1 MRLVR
6 AFVFFVL
13 VLSVASAALAAGGT
27 IRELTIQSEAI
38 AGNLLG
44 DPAEQKF
51 AVYVPPGYD
60 DSATAR
66 YPVLYLLH
74 GIGGGYTDWTE
85 QWGIRETMDAL
96 IAAGAPPFLVVM
108 PNGRNAFGGAF
119 YADSPVTG
127 KWETFLV
134 RELVPRIDRDFRTIA
149 RPGARGIAGHSMGGF
164 GAIRLAMR
172 YPELFGSLFAMAPC
186 CLEMV
191 DDISYGNQD
200 WHATLD
206 FKSPE
211 DIGRSIQARKFY
223 PVAILALSVV
233 LSPNPDKPPFFADYP
248 VRRVNGELM
257 PDDKVTEAWR
267 KQFPIEELPSRREN
281 LMRLRAI
288 YLDYGTFDQF
298 AHIPTGTAD
307 FSRELARLRI
317 PHTLEV
323 YSGDHR
329 QEIPKRLRA
338 VVLPFFARNLER

>member
-1 MRLVR
+1 MRLGR
-6 AFVFFVL
+6 VL
-13 VLSVASAALAAGGT
+13 LCFLLALSADGA
-27 IRELTIQSEAI
+27 IRELDIHSEAI

-44 DPAEQKF
+44 DPADQKF

-60 DSATAR
+60 QNTATR

-74 GIGGGYTDWTE
+74 GIGGGYTDWTKD
-85 QWGIRETMDAL
+85 WGIAESMDAL

-108 PNGRNAFGGAF
+108 PNGRNALGGAF

-127 KWETFLV
+127 KWKTFLV

-149 RPGARGIAGHSMGGF
+149 KPGARGIAGHSMGGF

-172 YPELFGSLFAMAPC
+172 HPDVFGSLLAISPC
-186 CLEMV
+186 CLSMV
-191 DDISYGNQD
+191 EDIGYGNQD

-233 LSPNPDKPPFFADYP
+233 FSPNPNKPPFFADYP
-248 VRRVNGELM
+248 VRRVRGELM
-257 PDDKVTEAWR
+257 PDDAVAEAWR
-267 KQFPIEELPSRREN
+267 KQFPIEELPSRREA
-281 LMRLRAI
+281 LMRMRAI
-288 YLDYGTFDQF
+288 HLEYGTFDQF
-298 AHIPTGTAD
+298 AHIPVGTAD

-317 PHTLEV
+317 PHTLQV
-323 YSGDHR
+323 YAGDHR
-329 QEIPKRLRA
+329 EEIPRRLRT
-338 VVLPFFARNLER
+338 VILPFFAVNLER

>member
-1 MRLVR
+1 
-6 AFVFFVL
+6 
-13 VLSVASAALAAGGT
+13 
-27 IRELTIQSEAI
+27 
-38 AGNLLG
+38 
-44 DPAEQKF
+44 
-51 AVYVPPGYD
+51 
-60 DSATAR
+60 
-66 YPVLYLLH
+66 
-74 GIGGGYTDWTE
+74 
-85 QWGIRETMDAL
+85 
-96 IAAGAPPFLVVM
+96 
-108 PNGRNAFGGAF
+108 
-119 YADSPVTG
+119 
-127 KWETFLV
+127 
-134 RELVPRIDRDFRTIA
+134 
-149 RPGARGIAGHSMGGF
+149 MGGF

-191 DDISYGNQD
+191 DDIGYGNQD

-338 VVLPFFARNLER
+338 VVLPFFARNLVR